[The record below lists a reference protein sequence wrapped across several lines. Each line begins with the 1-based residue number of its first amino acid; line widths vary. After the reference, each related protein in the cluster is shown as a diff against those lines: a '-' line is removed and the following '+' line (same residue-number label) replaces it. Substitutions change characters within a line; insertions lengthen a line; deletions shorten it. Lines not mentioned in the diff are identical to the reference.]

1 MYRIMIVDDDEILRK
16 GLVQNIN
23 WSAHGIT
30 VAAEAKNGRDALCR
44 IDEAMPQV
52 IVTDIQMPLMDG
64 LQLTETVSRLYPRIK
79 IVLLTAYE
87 EFEYAR
93 KALEYKVSEYVL
105 KYESEGTILFAVQQA
120 VEQVKAETERELLK
134 TRNREIEYK
143 NLFRDICCYKRDRA
157 GIGTQMRDLGIREAY
172 GSYGTVSFKIE
183 SLKSMDEIKF
193 LIQTKEWFQA
203 IEDTIGGAL
212 KQAGYEFHFFQ
223 GKEYLNAA
231 LLHNRQ
237 DGGGALLALLKQE
250 INCLRDQLGIKLYAG
265 MGRWY
270 EEISCLHESY
280 LEALKVN
287 NLRDVLDR
295 VYPKEENWLLVYSP
309 EMFAE
314 EAMEELVDKVSS
326 YININFGREDL
337 SLDGIAGQVHLSSN
351 YVSTLFKKY
360 CGMNI
365 SDYIIK
371 VRMDHADRLLETTNF
386 KTYEIAEKIGYTNA
400 QYFSVLFKK
409 FHGMTPKE
417 FRALRKKED

>member
-16 GLVQNIN
+16 GLVQNID

-30 VAAEAKNGRDALCR
+30 VAAEANNGKDALCK

-64 LQLTETVSRLYPRIK
+64 LSLTETVSRLYPKIK

-105 KYESEGTILFAVQQA
+105 KYESEETILSAVLQA
-120 VEQVKAETERELLK
+120 VEQVKAENERELLK
-134 TRNREIEYK
+134 SRNREMEHK
-143 NLFRDICCYKRDRA
+143 NLFRDICCYKRDPETIKRQMKDA
-157 GIGTQMRDLGIREAY
+157 GLLDTCCY
-172 GSYGTVSFKIE
+172 YGTVSFKIE
-183 SLKSMDEIKF
+183 SLTHMDEIKF

-203 IEDTIGGAL
+203 IEDAIRTVL
-212 KQAGYEFHFFQ
+212 KAEGYEVHFFQ

-231 LLHNRQ
+231 LMYHRE
-237 DGGGALLALLKQE
+237 DHGEELLSLIREE
-250 INCLRDQLGIKLYAG
+250 IDKLRSELGINLYAG

-270 EEISCLHESY
+270 GEISCLHDSY
-280 LEALKVN
+280 LEALKIN

-295 VYPKEENWLLVYSP
+295 EYKKDTHRLLVYRP

-314 EAMEELVDKVSS
+314 ETMEELVQKVTRF
-326 YININFGREDL
+326 INECYAREDL
-337 SLDGIAGQVHLSSN
+337 SLDEIASQVHLSAN

-360 CGMNI
+360 CGLNI

-371 VRMDHADRLLETTNF
+371 VRMEHAARLLETTKF

-417 FRALRKKED
+417 YRGVHKKEE